1 MFITDLYET
10 AAFLEK
16 KLNINMYLD
25 LVFDEEELN
34 HYFNYSYDYVEDVI
48 KLQFEVDEGEASVII
63 NKAFSEDFDYE
74 LNATLKSHIKNTLK
88 NVK

>member
-34 HYFNYSYDYVEDVI
+34 HYFN
-48 KLQFEVDEGEASVII
+48 
-63 NKAFSEDFDYE
+63 
-74 LNATLKSHIKNTLK
+74 
-88 NVK
+88 

>member
-25 LVFDEEELN
+25 LVFDDE
-34 HYFNYSYDYVEDVI
+34 EDVI
-48 KLQFEVDEGEASVII
+48 KLQFEVDEGEAFVII

-74 LNATLKSHIKNTLK
+74 LNATLKKHIKNIK
-88 NVK
+88 ND